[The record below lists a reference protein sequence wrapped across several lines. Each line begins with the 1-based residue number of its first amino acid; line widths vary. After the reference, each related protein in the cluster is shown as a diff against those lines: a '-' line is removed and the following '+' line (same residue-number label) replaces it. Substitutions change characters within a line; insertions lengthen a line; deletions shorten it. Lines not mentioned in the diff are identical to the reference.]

1 MRTQRFELWHSV
13 AGLVVLAFVQ
23 TVLMRSAI
31 ELAPI
36 PLIVGA
42 VLGAAGLL
50 YVSMEVI
57 EEVRSARHMLVLL
70 SFVLFEFVLFFA
82 CEYGLLGLASPGSF
96 PTLPLDATSLMLHSV
111 MVFVFNPLYL
121 PADALGRTL
130 LLVHTAGAL
139 GLALFILQN
148 VWQFRKAGA

>member
-1 MRTQRFELWHSV
+1 MRQRFELWHSV
-13 AGLVVLAFVQ
+13 VGLIALAFIQMILV
-23 TVLMRSAI
+23 RAAI

-36 PLIVGA
+36 PLILGA
-42 VLGAAGLL
+42 ILGAAGLL

-70 SFVLFEFVLFFA
+70 SFVLLEFVLFFA
-82 CEYGLLGLASPGSF
+82 GEYGLLGYFSPGSF
-96 PTLPLDATSLMLHSV
+96 PTLPLDGTSLVLHSV
-111 MVFVFNPLYL
+111 MVFVFNPLNL

-130 LLVHTAGAL
+130 LLVHTGGAL
-139 GLALFILQN
+139 GLVLFILQN